1 MVKFQIT
8 LRENDFIA
16 LKELAKLEYR
26 DPRMQAGILI
36 KESLVKLGVL
46 PKKEINT
53 NQSNEQRKA

>member
-16 LKELAKLEYR
+16 LKEFEKLEYR